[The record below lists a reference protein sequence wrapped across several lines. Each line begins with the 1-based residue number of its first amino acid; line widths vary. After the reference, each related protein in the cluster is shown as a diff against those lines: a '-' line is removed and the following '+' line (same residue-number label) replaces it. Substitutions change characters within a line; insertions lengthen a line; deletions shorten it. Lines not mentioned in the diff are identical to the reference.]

1 MCRSMLSPCENWKLE
16 YSYYYC
22 ARGHTAFAILI
33 YSTDISKNK
42 GTGRL
47 VYDCSSFFIGLKSV
61 VESSIFCLDSG
72 VREENCILCDVDPN
86 LCPSLE
92 SDYEDVW
99 PQPSQPA
106 LARWEGEIK
115 LGTIYVG
122 TRRRFT
128 FQLCRRVKDWEENI
142 SPNLKFNCNNKSH
155 NSVSVCHCI
164 MHAWSPYPY
173 PYFVKSVLCLWKS
186 RNVPIVVWQ

>member
-1 MCRSMLSPCENWKLE
+1 MSHYTHCAQAVTDTFYVRQSSQHRQSSCSVQPYQREVWLAKMCRSMLSPCENWKLE

-61 VESSIFCLDSG
+61 VESSIFCLDSC
-72 VREENCILCDVDPN
+72 VREENCILWDVDPN

-99 PQPSQPA
+99 PQPSQP
-106 LARWEGEIK
+106 
-115 LGTIYVG
+115 
-122 TRRRFT
+122 
-128 FQLCRRVKDWEENI
+128 
-142 SPNLKFNCNNKSH
+142 SPGQ
-155 NSVSVCHCI
+155 VRG
-164 MHAWSPYPY
+164 WD
-173 PYFVKSVLCLWKS
+173 
-186 RNVPIVVWQ
+186 